1 MNVEV
6 SPPSKRVM
14 PTEDEEM
21 QPTSEETTITGE
33 VSQKRVMVHMC
44 MCSCTLITYP
54 HMCVYP

>member
-14 PTEDEEM
+14 PTEDEEVEQM

-33 VSQKRVMVHMC
+33 VSREHVLW
-44 MCSCTLITYP
+44 CTCA
-54 HMCVYP
+54 CVAVP